1 MKQHSFHG
9 SECAICKKGIK
20 TNNRSK
26 RNICFMCNNR
36 APPDKYRCEGINSK
50 GNRCGQWAKVD
61 KIHCAHHI
69 SKEE

>member
-1 MKQHSFHG
+1 
-9 SECAICKKGIK
+9 
-20 TNNRSK
+20 
-26 RNICFMCNNR
+26 MCNNR

-61 KIHCAHHI
+61 KEHCAHHE